1 MANRKFYCIV
11 IRVGVLSESLIG
23 PVKLDSAHHIVTR
36 TANKEMNST
45 SHVITFAPDGT
56 ARCSWTD
63 AVPLHEL
70 GRLAIECASTV
81 EFNCRKQ
88 AWEVRL
94 ASNPESVAFS
104 DSSREICLHWERNTI
119 NALLEM

>member
-1 MANRKFYCIV
+1 
-11 IRVGVLSESLIG
+11 
-23 PVKLDSAHHIVTR
+23 LDSAHHIVTR